1 MFAILLS
8 FFLNSNQINLV
19 TKATTT
25 VTISNKLGMHARP
38 AMLLAEV
45 AGKFSSSITISH
57 DAHDPVD
64 AKSIM
69 QLMLLAATKG
79 TNLHISAEGD
89 DANQALKELESLVKA
104 GFNE

>member
-1 MFAILLS
+1 M
-8 FFLNSNQINLV
+8 

-25 VTISNKLGMHARP
+25 VTVSNKLGMHARP

-45 AGKFSSSITISH
+45 AGKFSSSITVSH

-79 TNLHISAEGD
+79 TNLHISADGD
-89 DANQALKELESLVKA
+89 DANEAVQELESLIKSD
-104 GFNE
+104 FNE

>member
-1 MFAILLS
+1 M
-8 FFLNSNQINLV
+8 
-19 TKATTT
+19 TTATTT
-25 VTISNKLGMHARP
+25 VTVSNKLGMHARP

-45 AGKFSSSITISH
+45 AGRFSSSITVSH

-79 TNLHISAEGD
+79 TNLHITADGD
-89 DANQALKELESLVKA
+89 DANEAVQELESLINA

>member
-1 MFAILLS
+1 
-8 FFLNSNQINLV
+8 V
-19 TKATTT
+19 TTATTT
-25 VTISNKLGMHARP
+25 VTVSNKLGMHARP

-45 AGKFSSSITISH
+45 AGKFSSSITVSH

-79 TNLHISAEGD
+79 TNLHITADGD
-89 DANQALKELESLVKA
+89 DANKAVQELESLINA

>member
-1 MFAILLS
+1 
-8 FFLNSNQINLV
+8 
-19 TKATTT
+19 
-25 VTISNKLGMHARP
+25 
-38 AMLLAEV
+38 MLLAEV
-45 AGKFSSSITISH
+45 AGRFSSSITVSH

-79 TNLHISAEGD
+79 TNLHITADGD
-89 DANQALKELESLVKA
+89 DASQAVQELESLVKA

>member
-1 MFAILLS
+1 
-8 FFLNSNQINLV
+8 V
-19 TKATTT
+19 TTATTT
-25 VTISNKLGMHARP
+25 VTVSNKLGMHARP

-45 AGKFSSSITISH
+45 AGRFSSSITVSH

-79 TNLHISAEGD
+79 TNLHITADGD
-89 DANQALKELESLVKA
+89 DANEAVQELESLINA

>member
-1 MFAILLS
+1 M
-8 FFLNSNQINLV
+8 

-25 VTISNKLGMHARP
+25 VTVSNKLGMHARP

-45 AGKFSSSITISH
+45 AGKFSSSITVSH

-79 TNLHISAEGD
+79 TTLHISADGD
-89 DANQALKELESLVKA
+89 DANEAVQELESLIKA
-104 GFNE
+104 DFNE

>member
-1 MFAILLS
+1 
-8 FFLNSNQINLV
+8 
-19 TKATTT
+19 
-25 VTISNKLGMHARP
+25 MHARP

-45 AGKFSSSITISH
+45 AGRFSSSITVSH

-79 TNLHISAEGD
+79 TNLHITADGD
-89 DANQALKELESLVKA
+89 DANEAVQELESLINA

>member
-1 MFAILLS
+1 MTTS
-8 FFLNSNQINLV
+8 
-19 TKATTT
+19 KTT

-45 AGKFSSSITISH
+45 AGKFRASITVEH
-57 DAHDPVD
+57 AQHDPVD

-69 QLMLLAATKG
+69 QLMMLAATNG
-79 TNLHISAEGD
+79 TELIITADGD
-89 DANQALKELESLVKA
+89 DANEALKEIAALVED

>member
-1 MFAILLS
+1 M
-8 FFLNSNQINLV
+8 
-19 TKATTT
+19 TTATTT
-25 VTISNKLGMHARP
+25 VTVSNKLGMHARP

-45 AGKFSSSITISH
+45 AGRFSSSIKVSH

-79 TNLHISAEGD
+79 TNLHITADGD
-89 DANQALKELESLVKA
+89 DANKAVQELESLINA

>member
-1 MFAILLS
+1 M
-8 FFLNSNQINLV
+8 
-19 TKATTT
+19 TTATTT
-25 VTISNKLGMHARP
+25 VTVSNKLGMHARP

-45 AGKFSSSITISH
+45 AGRFSSSITVSH
-57 DAHDPVD
+57 DTHDPVD

-79 TNLHISAEGD
+79 TNLHITADGD
-89 DANQALKELESLVKA
+89 DANEAVQELESLINA

>member
-1 MFAILLS
+1 M
-8 FFLNSNQINLV
+8 

-25 VTISNKLGMHARP
+25 VTVSNKLGMHARP

-45 AGKFSSSITISH
+45 AGKFSSSITVSH

-79 TNLHISAEGD
+79 SNLHISADGD
-89 DANQALKELESLVKA
+89 DANEAVQELESLIKSD
-104 GFNE
+104 FNE